1 MDKRENVEQNLYQK
15 ELQEEAGSFNEYVEE
30 NGNKFRMPYKMVK
43 EVIFN
48 NIRKEELIDIEHSA
62 RLQYRLLLND
72 AILRAKVEFVK
83 QRITLTYSPMG
94 SETSKPKISIEGIA
108 DTLAAEG
115 VHLDFGSMT
124 ERDVDYYKEIYG
136 YQFNPPSIREHAPYG
151 YTLDEWRKMKPE
163 YEKKKA
169 EYERGKLKKFEE
181 FQEGYVQ
188 EHPELAK
195 QGKTEKPQKKPLLGI
210 FGKKKKNDEKGFGS
224 TESSYILLSKPTM

>member
-15 ELQEEAGSFNEYVEE
+15 ELQEEAGNFNEYVEE

-48 NIRKEELIDIEHSA
+48 SVRKEELIDIEHAA

-83 QRITLTYSPMG
+83 QRITLTYNPID
-94 SETSKPKISIEGIA
+94 SETSKPKISVEGIA
-108 DTLAAEG
+108 EMLAAEG
-115 VHLDFGSMT
+115 VHLDLGART
-124 ERDVDYYKEIYG
+124 ERDVDYYKEIYS

-163 YEKKKA
+163 YQRKKA
-169 EYERGKLKKFEE
+169 EYEKKKLEKFEA
-181 FQEGYVQ
+181 FQEGYAQ
-188 EHPELAK
+188 EHPDFAK
-195 QGKTEKPQKKPLLGI
+195 QAGIEVKPQKKPILGI
-210 FGKKKKNDEKGFGS
+210 FGRKKSGEKGFWFHGV
-224 TESSYILLSKPTM
+224 